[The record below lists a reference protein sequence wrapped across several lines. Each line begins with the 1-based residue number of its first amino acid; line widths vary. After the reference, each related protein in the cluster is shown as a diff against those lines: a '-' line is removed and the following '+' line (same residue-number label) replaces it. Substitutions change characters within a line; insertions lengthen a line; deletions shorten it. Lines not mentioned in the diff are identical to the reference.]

1 MRTANH
7 CPPDRVNGREATKT
21 EAETEMRTR
30 GNVCRA
36 SLFFSFSGLLG
47 GFFMNHK
54 LIRYSMQIAM
64 IKQLLALS
72 LITENEFHLI
82 KNKTMRDYGII
93 SDLTS

>member
-1 MRTANH
+1 
-7 CPPDRVNGREATKT
+7 
-21 EAETEMRTR
+21 
-30 GNVCRA
+30 
-36 SLFFSFSGLLG
+36 
-47 GFFMNHK
+47 MNHK

-64 IKQLLALS
+64 IRQLLTLS

>member
-7 CPPDRVNGREATKT
+7 CPLDKIFERSNQNRGGNRDAHTRLCLLRISVFQLFWIDGR
-21 EAETEMRTR
+21 
-30 GNVCRA
+30 
-36 SLFFSFSGLLG
+36 
-47 GFFMNHK
+47 FFMNHK

>member
-1 MRTANH
+1 MEEKQPKQRRKQRCAH
-7 CPPDRVNGREATKT
+7 AV
-21 EAETEMRTR
+21 
-30 GNVCRA
+30 
-36 SLFFSFSGLLG
+36 LFVAHLCFSAFLDYWEV
-47 GFFMNHK
+47 FMNHK

-72 LITENEFHLI
+72 LITENEFHLV

>member
-1 MRTANH
+1 
-7 CPPDRVNGREATKT
+7 
-21 EAETEMRTR
+21 
-30 GNVCRA
+30 
-36 SLFFSFSGLLG
+36 
-47 GFFMNHK
+47 MNHK
-54 LIRYSMQIAM
+54 LVRYSMQIAM